1 MALNKLDANVEVVQT
16 LGTYPNQENGLSAEE
31 LKEKFDEGSKILKEY
46 LNEQVVPA
54 VNDNAGSI
62 EKNKQD
68 IAENKKALEDSEI
81 RLKAVEGGAVA
92 TDATLQIPGKPADAA
107 AVGEELANMV
117 ARFKIEDDHLAL
129 NNTGDPAEAYEE
141 IRSAYL
147 ANKTV
152 LLYEDVENHRNI
164 YLCVGYYVNKTT
176 DVSTLYFARF
186 DGSTEEAIELHASG
200 YLTKRKIDLSAKL
213 DKYTEAGSVKL
224 YGVNSKG
231 EQQMQTAATG
241 VYASTLAMRGTG
253 GALEV
258 GAPTKGSH
266 AATKDYVDAAM
277 GNTKPDV
284 YAAEYDFASGT
295 LYSNFSEMVAAF
307 QAGKIVTLSTVYPM
321 GEKDCYYC
329 VRYDTEETSGYE
341 GACMIFQRAGVGYT
355 ESLYVVSD
363 GTMHSAITN
372 LGNIEAAL
380 DGIIEIQ
387 NSLIGG
393 DGA

>member
-1 MALNKLDANVEVVQT
+1 MKLNKLDTNVEVVQT

-54 VNDNAGSI
+54 VNDNAENIAKNAQAI
-62 EKNKQD
+62 EKHTKTL
-68 IAENKKALEDSEI
+68 ADSEK
-81 RLKAVEGGAVA
+81 RLKAVEDGAVA
-92 TDATLQIPGKPADAA
+92 TDSTLQIPGKPADAA
-107 AVGEELANMV
+107 AVGKELAKIV
-117 ARFKIEDDHLAL
+117 LPFRIEDGYLAD
-129 NNTGDPAEAYEE
+129 GAIFEE
-141 IRSAYL
+141 IKAECL

-152 LLYEDVENHRNI
+152 LLYEDVENNRSI
-164 YLCVGYYVNKTT
+164 YLYVGYYYANE
-176 DVSTLYFARF
+176 DVGITHLYFERFEDSTLESIALYI
-186 DGSTEEAIELHASG
+186 DGSI
-200 YLTKRKIDLSAKL
+200 TKRKIDLSAKL

-224 YGVNSKG
+224 YGVNTKG
-231 EQQMQTAATG
+231 EQQMYTCATG
-241 VYASTLAMRGTG
+241 VYVSTVALRGTG

-266 AATKDYVDAAM
+266 AATKKYVDAAM
-277 GNTKPDV
+277 SNTKPDV

-321 GEKDCYYC
+321 GEKECYYC

-341 GACMIFQRAGVGYT
+341 GACLIFQRAGAGYT

-372 LGNIEAAL
+372 IGNIEAAL